1 MNRVIRNDDQLEQAI
16 ELMRRGYQE
25 LQQNGLSM
33 SVEFKEHKAPK
44 TSKQHRKMFGML
56 GELGNFLG
64 KQDML
69 SLAKTLEFWPDQIHQ
84 FNGEIMIVPKSETK
98 ITKEEMSQIIDG
110 LFMVAIEIPGFEF
123 SRA

>member
-1 MNRVIRNDDQLEQAI
+1 
-16 ELMRRGYQE
+16 
-25 LQQNGLSM
+25 
-33 SVEFKEHKAPK
+33 
-44 TSKQHRKMFGML
+44 ML

-64 KQDML
+64 KPDML

-110 LFMVAIEIPGFEF
+110 LFMIAIEIPGFEF